1 MAGISQVD
9 SVPLMLFYGQSW
21 MGQNSNNGRV
31 LHENPY
37 PEHALML
44 GGYNALVVRERGAIT
59 KPFDDFCPAH
69 DIDEKVQSVVS
80 PFLYRYV
87 AEALQDGRPPTCVG
101 HSSAVS
107 GARLEQLLP
116 EHDPH
121 YEANSAG
128 FNNLMLAI
136 DAHLSAAAK
145 RGMGGH
151 VPYLIFCQ
159 GAGNR
164 MMPKDEYVVL
174 LEHLLDTV
182 QAAIVERTGQSDVPH
197 ILMIQPPG
205 KGNGGAWPCLQGQVE
220 LCARRSD
227 ITLTV
232 SGWAVEQ
239 HDRTHF
245 SGQGAVAVGELCA
258 IVARGIEQGTPS
270 GFGAPF
276 IKSVRRKDTQEL
288 EVEIAASGEIIVDTE
303 QSSPRHQVRGAP
315 VPSYGFEAPD
325 KAPSKVAV
333 EARKIVLKFEKDV
346 PQSLAYAYHAGSD
359 FLISRNDK
367 SNQSANRGNLRM
379 KQGWK
384 SHFLPRNL
392 HHWVA
397 SGHMA
402 IGD

>member
-1 MAGISQVD
+1 MD

-21 MGQNSNNGRV
+21 MAQNSNNGRI

-37 PEHALML
+37 PEYALML
-44 GGYNALVVRERGAIT
+44 GGENALVVRERGAIT
-59 KPFDDFCPAH
+59 KPFGDFCSAH
-69 DIDEKVQSVVS
+69 DVDEKVQSVVA

-87 AEALQDGRPPTCVG
+87 AEALEDGRPPLCVG
-101 HSSAVS
+101 HSSAQS
-107 GARLEQLLP
+107 GARIEQLLP
-116 EHDPH
+116 ETDPRC
-121 YEANSAG
+121 EANSAS
-128 FNNLMLAI
+128 FNNLMMAI

-164 MMPKDEYVVL
+164 TMAKDEYIVL

-182 QAAIVERTGQSDVPH
+182 QSAIMERTGQSDVPH
-197 ILMIQPPG
+197 ILMVQPPG

-258 IVARGIEQGTPS
+258 IVARGIEQGTPC

-276 IKSVRRKDTQEL
+276 IKSVRRKDDQEL
-288 EVEIAASGEIIVDTE
+288 EVEIAAWGEIVVDVE
-303 QSSPRHQVRGAP
+303 QPSPRHQVRGAP
-315 VPSYGFEAPD
+315 VPSYGFESPD
-325 KAPSKVAV
+325 KPPSKVAV

-346 PQSLAYAYHAGSD
+346 PQSLAYAYHAGAD
-359 FLISRNDK
+359 FLISRKDK
-367 SNQSANRGNLRM
+367 ANQSANRGNLRM

-384 SHFLPRNL
+384 SHFLARNL

-402 IGD
+402 IGE